1 VAAVRNS
8 KTEQRLNQ
16 FPALIGIPNI
26 ENAEEDYLRAM
37 RIFGKKWKRGSLADD
52 GPHVE
57 LLRCGF
63 YKLSI
68 LCQHLLGLIERV
80 NDQPTQDFRTY
91 FMKLEFELG
100 DNGKVTAS
108 ASNCPKQVG
117 VFIFAGSDPL
127 AVRGDYLD
135 RDQCCSQSDSET
147 AIKEEG
153 GTGNKIGSLRG

>member
-1 VAAVRNS
+1 MWLPCGAPKRS
-8 KTEQRLNQ
+8 KGSNQ

-37 RIFGKKWKRGSLADD
+37 RIFGKKWKLGSLADG

-80 NDQPTQDFRTY
+80 KRSTHPGFQDLFH
-91 FMKLEFELG
+91 E
-100 DNGKVTAS
+100 A
-108 ASNCPKQVG
+108 
-117 VFIFAGSDPL
+117 
-127 AVRGDYLD
+127 
-135 RDQCCSQSDSET
+135 
-147 AIKEEG
+147 
-153 GTGNKIGSLRG
+153 